1 MNNKNKQFS
10 RGLGLVEGVVAVA
23 IVGTVFVAM
32 IGAFNLF
39 LRTALATSPELKAVF
54 LVEEG
59 LESVRAIRDIDWDT
73 EIDSLTIDTPYYLSF
88 SDGRWQLSTTQSY
101 VDGTHE
107 RIVTFEAVN
116 RDVDGRIVTSG
127 GTLDPDTKKVIVSV
141 SVRSVSNQLLPYCFW
156 VITVTESVMVLFSG
170 NTATGTIL
178 I

>member
-141 SVRSVSNQLLPYCFW
+141 SWSTRGSV
-156 VITVTESVMVLFSG
+156 VTK
-170 NTATGTIL
+170 TATAYTVDLFGE
-178 I
+178 